1 MARVVVMRSER
12 GFYGWGDRGL
22 PVKVDEQ
29 SIGEI
34 TTGNC
39 VSSDIAPGKHQV
51 SLDLWDQ
58 PSVSRYNLNAEPGRT
73 YFLMAKVNQINMAG
87 TLSGLVGYGLAAAA
101 SNDGTGPIEITS
113 LSEAEGRK
121 VIAASR

>member
-22 PVKVDEQ
+22 PVKVDER

-51 SLDLWDQ
+51 SRLIYGISSASPVTISMLRR
-58 PSVSRYNLNAEPGRT
+58 VEP
-73 YFLMAKVNQINMAG
+73 
-87 TLSGLVGYGLAAAA
+87 
-101 SNDGTGPIEITS
+101 TS
-113 LSEAEGRK
+113 
-121 VIAASR
+121 